1 MIKQNLIKTF
11 VYYAHHFQST
21 DRFYL
26 LSKYWEQNM
35 YYCCDL
41 VGLIKTS
48 MAWNIFPP
56 LGPITQAAP
65 CQDSVYY
72 EQLIPPLINSVHH
85 AVRAGKLGLQ
95 QAGNYLLARH
105 EDRLAYIQIMEKGN
119 GYMVY
124 SAKGLELQETS
135 CHSLEATRY
144 FIGFHLM
151 QGFSTFFVW
160 RTIKNLILTNHYKSS
175 C

>member
-1 MIKQNLIKTF
+1 M
-11 VYYAHHFQST
+11 
-21 DRFYL
+21 
-26 LSKYWEQNM
+26 
-35 YYCCDL
+35 
-41 VGLIKTS
+41 
-48 MAWNIFPP
+48 
-56 LGPITQAAP
+56 TQAAP

-144 FIGFHLM
+144 SIVFHFK
-151 QGFSTFFVW
+151 QGFSTFFFGVLPG
-160 RTIKNLILTNHYKSS
+160 I
-175 C
+175 

>member
-1 MIKQNLIKTF
+1 MQNTSVITSN
-11 VYYAHHFQST
+11 YNEPEG
-21 DRFYL
+21 L
-26 LSKYWEQNM
+26 LNDTLSPQ
-35 YYCCDL
+35 
-41 VGLIKTS
+41 
-48 MAWNIFPP
+48 
-56 LGPITQAAP
+56 GPITQAAP

-144 FIGFHLM
+144 HIIFHLKHK
-151 QGFSTFFVW
+151 V
-160 RTIKNLILTNHYKSS
+160 IKLFQQINTNIFYNTA
-175 C
+175 